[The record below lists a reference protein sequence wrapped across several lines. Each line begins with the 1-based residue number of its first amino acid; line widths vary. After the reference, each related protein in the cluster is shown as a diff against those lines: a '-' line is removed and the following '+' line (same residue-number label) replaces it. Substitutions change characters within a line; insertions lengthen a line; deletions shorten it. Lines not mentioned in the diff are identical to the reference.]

1 MTPMSPKSSS
11 PPAIGYLINPA
22 SASSVT
28 NLAGARRS
36 AEALGME
43 FRSYPIERPEDLE
56 RTFAAIAAP

>member
-1 MTPMSPKSSS
+1 M

-28 NLAGARRS
+28 NLADARRS